1 MPYIFLTPTVE
12 EGPIGG
18 HRLFEFYKQPRGV
31 TIIKYDGEYYEMRYP
46 SEDEFV
52 DADAVYVGGHEYVV
66 SDAEAA
72 DLTDAGYGDNLT
84 EIV

>member
-1 MPYIFLTPTVE
+1 MPYTFKTPTVQ

-18 HRLFEFYKQPRGV
+18 HRLFDFYTQARGV
-31 TIIKYDGEYYEMRYP
+31 TVIKYNDEYIELRYP
-46 SEDEFV
+46 SEDDFV

-72 DLTDAGYGDNLT
+72 DLTAAGYGDNLT
-84 EIV
+84 VI